1 MAQKKLSKKAKT
13 TEPVIEPLVEH
24 REVKGHD
31 LVDDIDAILDEI
43 DEVLGDNEAEIQS
56 MVANYV
62 QKPGQ

>member
-13 TEPVIEPLVEH
+13 TEPAIEPLVEH